1 MTNPMGELHE
11 PALTRSTM
19 ANQTNRKY
27 SLLSPRTW
35 LLTWVALF
43 GAISAGFVTILA
55 LALGMNDGHD
65 HSDTYFLFAS
75 VTLSLLFVVIGGI
88 ALYILILR
96 PLYSLRD
103 TLEQHRRGE
112 SFARAGGVATDE
124 MAELTVAVN
133 ETLDKIDAQTSVACK
148 LAVCADRGREAM
160 LLLDTQGHIEWVNT
174 AFVELTSQSLDDVL
188 GKDFRSWLAEGD
200 RDENTMIDIGQA
212 LTNCK
217 NLRVALQYETNN
229 QSRKQLTLEIE
240 PVQNALGNA
249 SGFVTI
255 LTPSA
260 DTQSSN
266 EQLLLKQIE
275 QAYQFAPFGYHLLDG
290 DGNIEYVND
299 TELRWMGASR
309 EHVLGKPFL
318 SFIDNRYHAALQQ
331 RVRTV
336 DGREQLDWTE
346 CEIVRSDGT
355 RFPVLMSAA
364 ALRSREGQLMQVHC
378 TLVDITERKR
388 SEEETVRMV
397 RMKDEFLANMS
408 HELRTPLNAVLGL
421 TEILRDGFLGALNS
435 KQADAVET
443 IHTSGDH
450 LLALINDILDLS
462 KIEAGQFELVLS
474 DVSVDELCIATL
486 DMIRHTAERKPI
498 ELTYQSHVGPATV
511 TVEPRRFKQCL
522 LNLLSNALK
531 FTPAGG
537 HVGLEVSL
545 DCTTNQLIFAV
556 WDTGIGISSQDQTK
570 LFRPF
575 FQASTGL
582 TRNYEGTGLGLSLT
596 KRLVELHGGTLR
608 VQSTKGEGTKFEI
621 VLSIDE
627 RASNIAPASP
637 AGTRD
642 RRSSIS
648 LLAPHATQNVAI
660 VADEDERCVE
670 NTSRYLHVKGYSVVH
685 THDVSCLL
693 EMVRREKPT
702 LVLMNAEQPGAPT
715 VEAIRQL
722 CTDSSLPRI
731 FVIVMGN
738 PVSIDN
744 EESGRA
750 AGADEYLVKPIV
762 LKDLGGILQR
772 AAKAVGGA

>member
-1 MTNPMGELHE
+1 MINQIDQIHE
-11 PALTRSTM
+11 SALTKANS
-19 ANQTNRKY
+19 ANQTKSKH

-55 LALGMNDGHD
+55 LALGMNDER
-65 HSDTYFLFAS
+65 SRTDTYFLFAS
-75 VTLSLLFVVIGGI
+75 VTLSLLFVIISGI
-88 ALYILILR
+88 AMYILILR
-96 PLYSLRD
+96 PLHSLRD

-112 SFARAGGVATDE
+112 SFARAAGVSTDE
-124 MAELTVAVN
+124 MADLTVAVN
-133 ETLDKIDAQTSVACK
+133 ETLDEIEAQTSVACK
-148 LAVCADRGREAM
+148 LAVYADRGREAM
-160 LLLDTQGHIEWVNT
+160 LLLDAQGHIEWANT
-174 AFVELTSQSLDDVL
+174 AFVDLTCQSLVDVL
-188 GKDFRSWLAEGD
+188 GRDFRSWISEWG
-200 RDENTMIDIGQA
+200 RDEIPLEGIRHA
-212 LTNCK
+212 LASCE
-217 NLRVALQYETNN
+217 NLRAPLQYETNAKTR
-229 QSRKQLTLEIE
+229 QTLTLEIQS
-240 PVQNALGNA
+240 VQNAMGNA

-255 LTPSA
+255 LTPAA
-260 DTQSSN
+260 DLQSSN

-318 SFIDNRYHAALQQ
+318 SFIDDRYHAALQQ
-331 RVRTV
+331 RVRTI

-346 CEIVRSDGT
+346 CEISRSDGT

-364 ALRSREGQLMQVHC
+364 ALRSPEGQLVQVHC
-378 TLVDITERKR
+378 TLVDITKRKR
-388 SEEETVRMV
+388 TEEETVRMV

-421 TEILRDGFLGALNS
+421 TEILRDGFLGDLNS
-435 KQADAVET
+435 KQADALET

-462 KIEAGQFELVLS
+462 KLEAGQFELVLS
-474 DVSVDELCIATL
+474 DVSVDDVCVATL

-498 ELTYQSHVGPATV
+498 ELVYQSHVGPATV

-537 HVGLEVSL
+537 RVGLEVSL
-545 DCTTNQLIFAV
+545 DNTANQLIFAV
-556 WDTGIGISSQDQTK
+556 WDTGIGISTEDQAK

-575 FQASTGL
+575 FQVSTGL
-582 TRNYEGTGLGLSLT
+582 KRNYEGTGLGLSLT
-596 KRLVELHGGTLR
+596 KRLVELHGGSLR
-608 VQSTKGEGTKFEI
+608 VQSTKGEGTRFEI

-627 RASNIAPASP
+627 RASKIFPATPS
-637 AGTRD
+637 GTHD

-648 LLAPHATQNVAI
+648 LLAPNASQNVAI

-670 NTSRYLHVKGYSVVH
+670 IASQYLRVKGYSVVG

-693 EMVRREKPT
+693 DIVRQATPT
-702 LVLMNAEQPGAPT
+702 LILMNPELPGAPT
-715 VEAIRQL
+715 VEAIRRL
-722 CTDSSLPRI
+722 CTDNSLPRV
-731 FVIVMGN
+731 FVIAIGSVAS
-738 PVSIDN
+738 PD
-744 EESGRA
+744 ERESRRA
-750 AGADEYLVKPIV
+750 AGADEYLAKPIV
-762 LKDLGGILQR
+762 LKNLGAILGR
-772 AAKAVGGA
+772 TAKAIGGA